1 METLVRLGWG
11 EENAAFRQMFTSL
24 FVPGG
29 SKEQIDWFNEL
40 QRRTTSPECA
50 ARYFRTTNE
59 IDVRA
64 LLPKVRVPTL
74 VLHLR
79 DDAVHAFEYGREV
92 AAGIPGARFV
102 PLQGKN
108 HMPLE
113 QDSAGPRI
121 LEEIRLFLES

>member
-1 METLVRLGWG
+1 HGDAGASRLGRG
-11 EENAAFRQMFTSL
+11 KRRLSPDVHLAVRA
-24 FVPGG
+24 GG
-29 SKEQIDWFNEL
+29 SKEEIDLFNEL

-64 LLPKVRVPTL
+64 LLPKIKVPTL

-79 DDAVHAFEYGREV
+79 DDAVHAFEFGREV

-102 PLQGKN
+102 PLPGKN

-113 QDSAGPRI
+113 QDPAAPRI
-121 LEEIRLFLES
+121 LEEINLFLKS